1 MNIKVNSCV
10 DCPFCRAYN
19 VPLLDRSESPFMR
32 GAVHK
37 VYECNLQENSPVADD
52 VSHLFSACPLLLGSG
67 VATVS
72 LASVK
77 TITGTKIMNK
87 NVSVLKSING
97 GAELMFMVDGAI
109 QQATIKYDTS
119 VSDYTKSQG
128 YVYNGKSL
136 VYTELSGK
144 PRNINY
150 FTLLDEK
157 YTSNIYKFSYYTPSA
172 YNK

>member
-77 TITGTKIMNK
+77 TIAEQMDDRLHRKGQATTV
-87 NVSVLKSING
+87 VSVDVSSS
-97 GAELMFMVDGAI
+97 GAVTG
-109 QQATIKYDTS
+109 ATI
-119 VSDYTKSQG
+119 Q
-128 YVYNGKSL
+128 
-136 VYTELSGK
+136 
-144 PRNINY
+144 
-150 FTLLDEK
+150 
-157 YTSNIYKFSYYTPSA
+157 
-172 YNK
+172 